1 MTCHH
6 ITVGDFSILTSYHSG
21 RCFYFDFHFEE
32 ALTNYYSAH
41 SGHVL
46 LGRGSLKIVTYTG
59 LTLLSIFVNSN
70 GHFKLV
76 LLIIF

>member
-1 MTCHH
+1 MTP
-6 ITVGDFSILTSYHSG
+6 YHSG

-46 LGRGSLKIVTYTG
+46 LGRGSLKKIGWHIG
-59 LTLLSIFVNSN
+59 LALHSIFVNSN
-70 GHFKLV
+70 GHFKEV
-76 LLIIF
+76 FLIIIF

>member
-1 MTCHH
+1 MITQCHQEH
-6 ITVGDFSILTSYHSG
+6 DLSPYHSGRFVFILTSYHSG

-46 LGRGSLKIVTYTG
+46 LGRGSHKIGWHIG
-59 LTLLSIFVNSN
+59 LALLSFFVNSY
-70 GHFKLV
+70 
-76 LLIIF
+76 